1 MQRLTLAQARAQID
15 HAMHTTLVWCTRAL
29 LALSVAVAAILWTQR
44 VDGDPLLTRR
54 LYMCA
59 AFAVASALGLL
70 IARKHGARTTAG
82 YLAAAILVLSGV
94 NAWLTSTGMMS
105 ATMALLP
112 MMIVVAGFVIGPQAG
127 KRFGVGAVVVV
138 GGLWAAQATG
148 LITGVR
154 PGNVPPLM
162 THGLIMLATL
172 AIITVTVSHY
182 GELFWRLMQR
192 LDEDRRELVNKVNQ
206 QDAVHDQLQEGQ
218 QRLTT
223 LLEHAPICIFV
234 LDKDTGEV
242 SFANRQALLSHGVG
256 NVGQLIDECLFDEA
270 PFQRD
275 VLMGMVHSAR
285 DAGTVSQRWR
295 SRTISGRVLWWA
307 IRMELLTLSD
317 QPQVVMFAQDITE
330 NLEQQEALLAHRQEL
345 EQQVQQRTAE
355 LVTQQRRLESVIEA
369 LPMALTIKDREGRF
383 VLSNR
388 RFEEAFGLS
397 KDMLIGNSPDE
408 LFPPA
413 LAERLRA
420 HEDTL
425 LASPQMVRFE
435 NSLMT
440 REGNSRDQLVT
451 KVPLLDAHQQPE
463 AVLTVAVDI
472 TEQKAL
478 QRELSAAKTEAE
490 RLSQVKTE
498 FLANMSHEIR
508 TPLHGMLGMA
518 QVAQACAPLP
528 HEAGEAIGRILRSGR
543 HLMGVIDDILDFS
556 RLDAGK
562 LSVEQAPYSPADLA
576 REVIELVHSAA
587 HDKGL
592 RLALS
597 CGPTP
602 SLAMGDPMRTRQI
615 LLNTVANAIKFTQ
628 AGSVTLHLR
637 CEEHSLIFDVIDTGI
652 GMSSEAQQRVF
663 SPFEQ
668 ADGSTS
674 RRFGGTG
681 LGLSISRHLAR
692 LQGGDI
698 TVYSTEGHG
707 STFTIRLP
715 WIEPTGEQLLPSAPH
730 VELPDASIRGL
741 RVLAAD
747 DVDINREILVSL
759 LGKRG
764 AEVSLAEDGQQ
775 ALALLQQHG
784 PGHFDI
790 ALMDVQMPVMDGVA
804 ATRLMLQIDPSL
816 PVLALTAHALPEER
830 ERCLA
835 AGMRGHLAKPFDAQD
850 MVMHMHRL
858 ARQSA
863 GHRPSVAINQG
874 APATDAEGRAAM
886 FTPSPPPASGPTPH
900 QAAPTLL
907 LDQALTRCGG
917 QDALLRKLVT
927 RFVEQQADFARRT
940 PQSTDAD
947 AEALGRAV
955 HQFKGTTANLGL
967 PELSALAAQ
976 LEAALRSQPPSA
988 PGELQAMWQ
997 ALDAQLHH
1005 HVAALQQWLGE
1016 PMTA

>member
-1 MQRLTLAQARAQID
+1 MLRLTLAQARAQID
-15 HAMHTTLVWCTRAL
+15 LAMHATLVWCLRGL
-29 LALSVAVAAILWTQR
+29 LALSGVVGAALLLQGAHADPILS
-44 VDGDPLLTRR
+44 RR
-54 LYMCA
+54 LWMCL
-59 AFAVASALGLL
+59 AFATASAIGLV
-70 IARKHGARTTAG
+70 IARRHGARPTAG
-82 YLAAAILVLSGV
+82 YMAAAILVLSGI
-94 NAWLTSTGMMS
+94 NAYLTSTGVMS

-112 MMIVVAGFVIGPQAG
+112 MMIVVSGFVIGPQAG
-127 KRFGVGAVVVV
+127 KRFGVGAVALV
-138 GGLWAAQATG
+138 GVLWATQSAG
-148 LITGVR
+148 WITGVR

-162 THGLIMLATL
+162 THGLILFATL

-182 GELFWRLMQR
+182 GELFWGLMQQ
-192 LDEDRRELVNKVNQ
+192 LDDDRRELAHKVTQ
-206 QDAVHDQLQEGQ
+206 QDAVHGQLQEGQ

-242 SFANRQALLSHGVG
+242 SFANRQALLSHGVA
-256 NVGQLIDECLFDEA
+256 NVGQLISVCLFDEA
-270 PFQRD
+270 PYQRD
-275 VLMGMVHSAR
+275 ALMTLVHRVR
-285 DAGTVSQRWR
+285 DSGTVSQRWR
-295 SRTISGRVLWWA
+295 SRTQGGRTLWWSV
-307 IRMELLTLSD
+307 RMELLTLSD
-317 QPQVVMFAQDITE
+317 EPQVVMFAQDITE

-345 EQQVQQRTAE
+345 AQEVAQRTAE

-369 LPMALTIKDREGRF
+369 LPMALTIKDRDGRF

-388 RFEEAFGLS
+388 RFEEGFGLT
-397 KDMLIGNSPDE
+397 KAMLIGNSPEE

-451 KVPLLDAHQQPE
+451 KVPLLDAQQQPE

-518 QVAQACAPLP
+518 QVAQACVALP
-528 HEAGEAIGRILRSGR
+528 REASEAIGRILRSGR

-562 LSVEQAPYSPADLA
+562 LSVEEAPYSPADLA

-587 HDKGL
+587 QDKGL
-592 RLALS
+592 QLLLR
-597 CGPTP
+597 CEPTP
-602 SLAMGDPMRTRQI
+602 PLVMGDPMRTRQI

-628 AGSVTLHLR
+628 SGRVTLHLR
-637 CEEHSLIFDVIDTGI
+637 SEASALVFDVTDTGI

-698 TVYSTEGHG
+698 SVYSVEGQG
-707 STFTIRLP
+707 STFTVTLP
-715 WIEPTGEQLLPSAPH
+715 LTEPIPAQLVPTTSVPDAPH
-730 VELPDASIRGL
+730 ADIQGL

-764 AEVSLAEDGQQ
+764 AQVTLAEDGQQ
-775 ALALLQQHG
+775 ALALVQQHG

-790 ALMDVQMPVMDGVA
+790 ALMDVQMPVMDGVE
-804 ATRLMLQIDPSL
+804 ATRLMRQIDPDL

-858 ARQSA
+858 ARRH
-863 GHRPSVAINQG
+863 GVG
-874 APATDAEGRAAM
+874 PAAEPVSQLAQVPRHGVTLPPLAT
-886 FTPSPPPASGPTPH
+886 TPLPHPPELAGPTL
-900 QAAPTLL
+900 Q

-917 QDALLRKLVT
+917 QDALLRKLVK

-940 PQSTDAD
+940 PQSTGAD
-947 AEALGRAV
+947 TEALGRAV

-976 LEAALRSQPPSA
+976 LEAALRTQPPSA

-1005 HVAALQQWLGE
+1005 HVAALQHWLGE
-1016 PMTA
+1016 PVTA